1 MDSSKIILYKPTR
14 FGILG
19 QSVSQ
24 LCTDHSGNYFSAV
37 SKVIIIVL
45 VYINYEMFQGLIVA
59 SVLAINILK
68 ESL

>member
-1 MDSSKIILYKPTR
+1 MDFSKIILYKPAR
-14 FGILG
+14 FGIPG
-19 QSVSQ
+19 QSVSC
-24 LCTDHSGNYFSAV
+24 LPTDHSGNYFSAV

-59 SVLAINILK
+59 SVLAVNILK